1 MTTGT
6 HRSDA
11 LEAQWSRALHSLGR
25 RVTRQRLAVLAAVEH
40 SPHSTADDAAAAVR
54 AELPHITVQSVY
66 VVLADLTDAGLLR
79 RIETPHSPAR
89 YETRV
94 GDNHHHAVCT
104 GCGRIEDVDCA
115 VGHAPCL
122 TPSWAPG
129 SGRMT
134 IQIAE
139 VMYQGLCDD
148 CRDIPAQS
156 TDHSTDSPQKEHH
169 ER

>member
-1 MTTGT
+1 MTEAAR
-6 HRSDA
+6 HSDA
-11 LEAQWSRALHSLGR
+11 LEAQWSSALHSLGR
-25 RVTRQRLAVLAAVEH
+25 RVTRQRLAVLAAVERF
-40 SPHSTADDAAAAVR
+40 PHATADDAAAAVR

-94 GDNHHHAVCT
+94 NDNHHHAVCT

-129 SGRMT
+129 SRRMT

-148 CRDIPAQS
+148 CRGTPAHPIDQVP
-156 TDHSTDSPQKEHH
+156 DSPQKEQH